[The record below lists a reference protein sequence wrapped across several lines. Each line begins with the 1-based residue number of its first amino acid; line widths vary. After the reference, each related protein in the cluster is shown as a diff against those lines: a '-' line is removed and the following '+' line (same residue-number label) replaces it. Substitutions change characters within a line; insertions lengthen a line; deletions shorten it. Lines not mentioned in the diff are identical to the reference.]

1 VAPFFVTAKVIQS
14 VSFAGVS
21 KSWAKAFRKAKKR
34 PSAAAKQSIERVFG
48 MPRYWPGPG

>member
-1 VAPFFVTAKVIQS
+1 VAPFFVAAKVIRL
-14 VSFAGVS
+14 VSFHAVS

-34 PSAAAKQSIERVFG
+34 PSAAEKQSIERVFG